1 MVDQAGGEIA
11 LLQLGQ
17 EVVFQAQHNGHEKS
31 QQDDGIGSHL
41 NQFLAD
47 LGHLGQIILDV
58 L

>member
-1 MVDQAGGEIA
+1 MVDQAGRQIA

-17 EVVFQAQHNGHEKS
+17 EVVFQAQHNGHEKD
-31 QQDDGIGSHL
+31 QQDDGIGSDF